1 MCSLF
6 CEALPLNL
14 RNEYLWP
21 FCSATGHQEDITVEN
36 VRKHRLQ
43 VLQVL
48 KDIASR
54 SPETT
59 TDEEIMGDSYTALLE
74 YEDTLQ
80 DYWSRKALIVANRG
94 SKIWTFWNAVFY
106 CGTIYTTIGKFP
118 IILLYC
124 FTYEIV

>member
-1 MCSLF
+1 MTVCF
-6 CEALPLNL
+6 
-14 RNEYLWP
+14 
-21 FCSATGHQEDITVEN
+21 ATGHQEDITVEN

-106 CGTIYTTIGKFP
+106 CGTIYTTIGKFTT
-118 IILLYC
+118 ILCC
-124 FTYEIV
+124 FKYEIV